1 MNKQKMSQSV
11 KSIGNIAGKT
21 FVVVAAATVAV
32 LAVILAVKAIGFVAL
47 KVLWPL
53 AKAAF
58 GLTFS
63 GLFGIFLP
71 YQLVK
76 QLVKRTKH
84 FKAGYERATKVF
96 EKKKEEKQ

>member
-47 KVLWPL
+47 NVLWPL

-58 GLTFS
+58 GLMFS
-63 GLFGIFLP
+63 GIFGIFLP
-71 YQLVK
+71 YQL
-76 QLVKRTKH
+76 LKRTKH
-84 FKAGYERATKVF
+84 FKAGYERATKAF
-96 EKKKEEKQ
+96 EKKKEDKQ

>member
-63 GLFGIFLP
+63 GIFLP
-71 YQLVK
+71 YQL
-76 QLVKRTKH
+76 LKRTKH
-84 FKAGYERATKVF
+84 FKAGYERATKAF
-96 EKKKEEKQ
+96 EKKKEDKQ

>member
-47 KVLWPL
+47 KVWPL

-71 YQLVK
+71 Y

>member
-21 FVVVAAATVAV
+21 FVVVAAATV

-47 KVLWPL
+47 NVLWSL

-76 QLVKRTKH
+76 RTKH
-84 FKAGYERATKVF
+84 FKAGYERATKAF

>member
-76 QLVKRTKH
+76 RTKH
-84 FKAGYERATKVF
+84 FKAG
-96 EKKKEEKQ
+96 

>member
-21 FVVVAAATVAV
+21 FVVVAATVAI

-71 YQLVK
+71 YQL
-76 QLVKRTKH
+76 LKRTKH
-84 FKAGYERATKVF
+84 FKAGYERATKAF
-96 EKKKEEKQ
+96 EKKKEDKQ

>member
-76 QLVKRTKH
+76 RTKH
-84 FKAGYERATKVF
+84 FKAGY
-96 EKKKEEKQ
+96 

>member
-63 GLFGIFLP
+63 GIFGIFLP
-71 YQLVK
+71 YQL
-76 QLVKRTKH
+76 LKRAKH
-84 FKAGYERATKVF
+84 FKAGYERATKAF
-96 EKKKEEKQ
+96 EKKKEDKQ

>member
-63 GLFGIFLP
+63 GIFGIFGIFLP
-71 YQLVK
+71 YQL
-76 QLVKRTKH
+76 LKRTKH
-84 FKAGYERATKVF
+84 FKAGYERATKAF
-96 EKKKEEKQ
+96 EKKKEDKQ